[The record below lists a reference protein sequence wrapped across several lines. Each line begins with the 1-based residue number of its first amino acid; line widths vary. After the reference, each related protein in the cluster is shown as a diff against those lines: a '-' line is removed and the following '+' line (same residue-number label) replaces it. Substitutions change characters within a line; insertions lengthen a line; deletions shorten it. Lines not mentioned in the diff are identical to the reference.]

1 MSMNFMKKHFL
12 LLSKFSAL
20 AVLTISALPLCI
32 ATGCGSDDEPAK
44 SAINTAETTATE
56 ASEGQGNIIVQSGE
70 QDDNVQIKIQDFNK
84 TFNRHNEYTG
94 EIEYTYQIDELRASW
109 EKSSFGY
116 DIKLLY
122 TGKKTYDSKGAY
134 VARPVKS
141 VVRIIDEDGYIID
154 SCTTYSQ
161 EDLREGD
168 SFEQEEFDDL
178 SLLNNVNL
186 DDGVYTLELLSE
198 DADIVSVTGNDEIR
212 PNTERYYCPYAI
224 PSIHETGAKLPFDID
239 NEWVDMIALKDV
251 HITED
256 GFLSGLFEEDFDL
269 SKAEY
274 AGENDNSNT
283 FSVDVYYGPTKM
295 YDINNPEDYLTDIPE
310 EAIPA
315 SIRISYSPDGDIV
328 VGERQCVRVSFCY
341 KYTKEDEYSYVA
353 LAFQY
358 FPGNALTEDE
368 WCAVK
373 NHAKEIDAEIP
384 Q

>member
-32 ATGCGSDDEPAK
+32 ATGCGSDDKPAE
-44 SAINTAETTATE
+44 SVLNTTETTVTE
-56 ASEGQGNIIVQSGE
+56 ESEEQGNIIMQSGK

-122 TGKKTYDSKGAY
+122 TGKKTYDSKGADA
-134 VARPVKS
+134 ARPVKS

-161 EDLREGD
+161 EALCEGD
-168 SFEQEEFDDL
+168 SFEQVEFDGDL
-178 SLLNNVNL
+178 RNVSL

-198 DADIVSVTGNDEIR
+198 DADTVSLAVNDEIR
-212 PNTERYYCPYAI
+212 PNPKRYYCPYAI
-224 PSIHETGAKLPFDID
+224 PSIHETDAELPFDID
-239 NEWVDMIALKDV
+239 EKWIDMIALKDV

-256 GFLSGLFEEDFDL
+256 GILSGFFEENFDL

-274 AGENDNSNT
+274 AGESDNFDS
-283 FSVDVYYGPTKM
+283 FIKDAFFRSTKR
-295 YDINNPEDYLTDIPE
+295 YDINNPEDYLTGVPE
-310 EAIPA
+310 EAMPD
-315 SIRISYSPDGDIV
+315 SIRISYSPDGDIA
-328 VGERQCVRVSFCY
+328 VGERRCVYVSFCY
-341 KYTKEDEYSYVA
+341 KHTKEDEYSYVA
-353 LAFQY
+353 LMFQY

-373 NHAKEIDAEIP
+373 ENAEEIGEEVP

>member
-1 MSMNFMKKHFL
+1 MRKHFL
-12 LLSKFSAL
+12 LLSRFSAL
-20 AVLTISALPLCI
+20 MALTISVLSLCI
-32 ATGCGSDDEPAK
+32 STGCGSDDKPVESVLNA
-44 SAINTAETTATE
+44 AETTATE
-56 ASEGQGNIIVQSGE
+56 VSEEQGNILVQSGK

-109 EKSSFGY
+109 KKSSMGY

-122 TGKKTYDSKGAY
+122 TGKKTYDSKGADA
-134 VARPVKS
+134 ARPVKS

-198 DADIVSVTGNDEIR
+198 DDDTVSLVGNDEIR
-212 PNTERYYCPYAI
+212 PNPKRYYCPYAI
-224 PSIHETGAKLPFDID
+224 RSFNETGAEFPFDID
-239 NEWVDMIALKDV
+239 KEWVHLITLKDV

-256 GFLSGLFEEDFDL
+256 GILSGFFEENFDL
-269 SKAEY
+269 SQAEY
-274 AGENDNSNT
+274 IGEDENDNYILKDA
-283 FSVDVYYGPTKM
+283 FFRPTKR
-295 YDINNPEDYLTDIPE
+295 YDINNPEDYLTGVPE
-310 EAIPA
+310 EAMPD
-315 SIRISYSPDGDIV
+315 SIRISYSPDGDIA
-328 VGERQCVRVSFCY
+328 VGERRCVKVSFCY
-341 KYTKEDEYSYVA
+341 KHTKEDEYSYVA
-353 LAFQY
+353 LVFQY
-358 FPGNALTEDE
+358 FSGNALTEDE

-373 NHAKEIDAEIP
+373 ENAEEIGEEVP
-384 Q
+384 Y